1 MTNAEKFKEVFGYKP
16 RQNVVLV
23 YDRINNQQKDSDMCI
38 APLRV
43 CAHEKFRC
51 EKCPFNG
58 WWNKEYKGC
67 FEMKEELEDDRK

>member
-16 RQNVVLV
+16 RQDVVLTNSEDTCV
-23 YDRINNQQKDSDMCI
+23 

-43 CAHEKFRC
+43 CAHEKFKC

-67 FEMKEELEDDRK
+67 FEMKEELEDDGK